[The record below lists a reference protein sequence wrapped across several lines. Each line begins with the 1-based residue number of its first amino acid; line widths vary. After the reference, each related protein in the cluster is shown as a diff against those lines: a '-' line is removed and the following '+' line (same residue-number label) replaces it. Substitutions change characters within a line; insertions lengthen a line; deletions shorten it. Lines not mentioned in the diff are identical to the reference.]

1 LSPLHRLH
9 AAVTTAVLT
18 CLLAPAAALA
28 QRGEDT
34 PLSLP
39 ADDARP
45 VEAASG
51 GGSLVRTVVGLAVVV
66 AVIYG
71 LHWVL
76 KQVKAGREERA
87 VGGALASTA
96 SVPLGPNRS
105 LHLVRAGSEVVLV
118 GVAEGGVTPIRT
130 YSEDEA
136 RAIGLLG
143 DEALGSQGADAS
155 ARRAT
160 TIGDVIGTLRRR
172 TVRS

>member
-1 LSPLHRLH
+1 MTPLHRLH
-9 AAVTTAVLT
+9 AAVATAVLT

-28 QRGEDT
+28 QRSEDT
-34 PLSLP
+34 PLDLP
-39 ADDARP
+39 TDDARQ

-87 VGGALASTA
+87 VGGALSSAA

-105 LHLVRAGSEVVLV
+105 LHLVRAGSELVLV
-118 GVAEGGVTPIRT
+118 GVAEGGITPIRS

-136 RAIGLLG
+136 RAVGLLG
-143 DEALGSQGADAS
+143 GEALGPQDEAS
-155 ARRAT
+155 PARRTT
-160 TIGDVIGTLRRR
+160 TIGDVIAALRRR